1 MLTLFVYDE
10 ILGFAARVEN
20 SSSEISHGTA
30 KETLGRLTKQLTRQE
45 SAEERFVSWLFTSKF
60 VMYI

>member
-20 SSSEISHGTA
+20 SSSEVSHGTA
-30 KETLGRLTKQLTRQE
+30 KETLGRLTKKANKTR
-45 SAEERFVSWLFTSKF
+45 VSRGKICQPAASKF

>member
-20 SSSEISHGTA
+20 SSSEISHGAA
-30 KETLGRLTKQLTRQE
+30 KETLGRITKKLARQE
-45 SAEERFVSWLFTSKF
+45 PAEERFGSPLITSKF
-60 VMYI
+60 VMYV

>member
-10 ILGFAARVEN
+10 IVGFAARAEN
-20 SSSEISHGTA
+20 SSSEISHGAA
-30 KETLGRLTKQLTRQE
+30 KETLGRLTKKPTRQE
-45 SAEERFVSWLFTSKF
+45 SSEERFVSQLLTSKF

>member
-20 SSSEISHGTA
+20 SSCEISHGTA
-30 KETLGRLTKQLTRQE
+30 KETLGRFTKKLTRQE
-45 SAEERFVSWLFTSKF
+45 SADERFASQLLTFKF
-60 VMYI
+60 VMYS

>member
-10 ILGFAARVEN
+10 ILGFAAGVEN
-20 SSSEISHGTA
+20 SSSEISHGAA
-30 KETLGRLTKQLTRQE
+30 KETLGRLTKKLTRQK
-45 SAEERFVSWLFTSKF
+45 SAKERFVSQLLASKF

>member
-20 SSSEISHGTA
+20 SSSEISHGAA
-30 KETLGRLTKQLTRQE
+30 KETLGRLTKKLARQK
-45 SAEERFVSWLFTSKF
+45 SAKERFVSQLLASKF